1 MSPLP
6 DGLRSA
12 VTTLAARPKV
22 VIATD
27 FDGTLAP
34 LVTDPLTARAAD
46 GGLEAL
52 REAAALPGVTVAL
65 VSGRDVATLGRL
77 AGVRADEPLVLIG
90 SHGAHSSLDDD
101 DDDAPLLSPQES
113 TMLAQAT
120 AEAEAI
126 VARHPGARIEHKP
139 ASVSVHTRGIDPE
152 TAEAALREA
161 AAMPDRVPGL
171 HVMPGKQVVEL
182 AVLATNKGTA
192 LVDLARARGTEATLY
207 LGDDVTDE
215 RAFEALDPDAGHVT
229 VKVGDGDTAAAWR
242 VDDVADVVAT
252 LRLFVEARTRSQTA

>member
-1 MSPLP
+1 M
-6 DGLRSA
+6 
-12 VTTLAARPKV
+12 

-34 LVTDPLTARAAD
+34 LVTDPLAARAAD

-52 REAAALPGVTVAL
+52 RAAAALPGVTVAL

-101 DDDAPLLSPQES
+101 GDEPLLSPQES

-152 TAEAALREA
+152 TAEAALRGGGGRA
-161 AAMPDRVPGL
+161 GPGAGPAR
-171 HVMPGKQVVEL
+171 HARQAGGGAGRPGRR
-182 AVLATNKGTA
+182 T
-192 LVDLARARGTEATLY
+192 RAPHWSTWRGRRGAEATLY

-215 RAFEALDPDAGHVT
+215 RAFEALDPDAGDVT

-252 LRLFVEARTRSQTA
+252 LRLFVEARTRPQTA

>member
-52 REAAALPGVTVAL
+52 RAAAALPGVTVAL

-77 AGVRADEPLVLIG
+77 AGVRDDEPLVLVG

-101 DDDAPLLSPQES
+101 SDEPLLSPQES

-139 ASVSVHTRGIDPE
+139 ASVSVHTRGIDAA

-161 AAMPDRVPGL
+161 AAVPDRVPGL

-192 LVDLARARGTEATLY
+192 LVDLARARGAEATLY

-215 RAFEALDPDAGHVT
+215 RAFEALDPDAGDVT

-252 LRLFVEARTRSQTA
+252 LRLFVEARTRPQTA

>member
-1 MSPLP
+1 
-6 DGLRSA
+6 
-12 VTTLAARPKV
+12 
-22 VIATD
+22 
-27 FDGTLAP
+27 
-34 LVTDPLTARAAD
+34 
-46 GGLEAL
+46 
-52 REAAALPGVTVAL
+52 
-65 VSGRDVATLGRL
+65 
-77 AGVRADEPLVLIG
+77 
-90 SHGAHSSLDDD
+90 
-101 DDDAPLLSPQES
+101 
-113 TMLAQAT
+113 MLAQAT

-139 ASVSVHTRGIDPE
+139 ASVSVHTRGIDAA

-161 AAMPDRVPGL
+161 AAVPDRVPGL

-192 LVDLARARGTEATLY
+192 LVDLARARGAEATLY

-215 RAFEALDPDAGHVT
+215 RAFEALDPDAGDVT

-252 LRLFVEARTRSQTA
+252 LRLFVETRTRPQTA